1 MEENEQRIESE
12 AMQPPEVTEQTESEI
27 MQPLETGEASA
38 PPQKQYTR
46 KCVALLLFLSWLA
59 YTAGNVGR
67 MNYSASMVAIIE
79 ETGAKN
85 TAAGLVSSF
94 FFFAYGA
101 GQLVNGLLCHKYNS
115 RLFIFGSLLL
125 AAAANFC
132 LPFCA
137 SVSAMKWLWL
147 LNGVVQ
153 SVLWSSLVKLQAE
166 YLNEKDVGKSII
178 VMSTTTAAGTFI
190 AYGISALNVAFFS
203 WRVTFYIAAI
213 LLAAAGVAWLLGMG
227 YVQKTMPKFAV
238 NKSAVATSGKRI
250 SAPIVVS
257 LCLVCAFAVAN
268 GFVKDG
274 VNTWTPKL
282 LCDVHS
288 IESHYAIIFTMV
300 LPLVSIFGAYI
311 AKLAYK
317 KIPNDVLLISIFF
330 AVGGGVAALIL
341 WLYAR
346 TLFGTVALFA
356 VVSCMVAAVN
366 NLITAA
372 IPFRLR
378 TVGRSGFFAGVLNT
392 FCYVGSTITSVL
404 LGGIATSKGWNAV
417 ILLLMCALLVLSS
430 VALVFS
436 LYWKKKITPLL

>member
-1 MEENEQRIESE
+1 MENEESSEPCE
-12 AMQPPEVTEQTESEI
+12 AATVEQ
-27 MQPLETGEASA
+27 
-38 PPQKQYTR
+38 PQKEYSR
-46 KCVALLLFLSWLA
+46 KCAVLLLFLSWLA

-67 MNYSASMVAIIE
+67 MNYAASIVAIIE
-79 ETGAKN
+79 ETGAAK

-101 GQLVNGLLCHKYNS
+101 GQFVNGLLCHKYNS
-115 RLFIFGSLLL
+115 RLFIFGSLVL
-125 AAAANFC
+125 AAVANFC
-132 LPFCA
+132 MPFCP

-190 AYGISALNVAFFS
+190 AYGLSALNVAFFS
-203 WRVTFYIAAI
+203 WRITFYIAATV
-213 LLAAAGVAWLLGMG
+213 LVAASVAWLFGVG
-227 YVQKTMPKFAV
+227 YVKKNMPKFEVKRAV
-238 NKSAVATSGKRI
+238 SAATDKRI

-274 VNTWTPKL
+274 INTWTPNL
-282 LCDVHS
+282 LFEVYH
-288 IESHYAIIFTMV
+288 IEAHYTIILTLL
-300 LPLVSIFGAYI
+300 LPLVSIFGAYL

-317 KIPNDVLLISIFF
+317 KIPNDVLLIGIFF
-330 AVGGGVAALIL
+330 AVGGGVTALIL
-341 WLYAR
+341 WLYTH
-346 TLFGTVALFA
+346 TLIGTVALFA
-356 VVSCMVAAVN
+356 VVSCVIAAVN
-366 NLITAA
+366 NIITAA

-378 TVGRSGFFAGVLNT
+378 TVGRSGFFAGILNT

-404 LGGIATSKGWNAV
+404 LGSIAANSGWNAV
-417 ILLLMCALLVLSS
+417 ILLLMCALLGLSV